1 MPILSIA
8 SARSL
13 ANSAAARI
21 LQSFS
26 FTGTN
31 ISSSA
36 TLGQLGGASFRPGA
50 VSAAWSFSGGDVSID
65 STGLPYHSYYNS
77 AGGTV
82 PTARSYSTSFPYR
95 GGANVAGA
103 GTSVGTSPI
112 GFLLNGVAIYGPS
125 AGSSS
130 PTGFSQIGGYNYNSA
145 YESTTDLDYTFNQDA
160 AGGYALSSGAYG
172 YRDYSFVAAWLSGA
186 GRVGSAS
193 AGSTGLSDTSVI
205 PYLQNGIFN
214 SDGHSKI
221 LGISAD
227 GYPIY
232 GPYGYTDPNDS
243 GSGVRVMLSGYN
255 LRRRDTRTGGGTNTV
270 THPMGIFVQDY
281 AYTGFST
288 EVIDVN
294 VTGVG
299 SSYYLMNRV
308 RETKNVS
315 QTSSI
320 GNNPNFVVSAGTVL
334 TFNVSATGQPMWIK
348 TTNTT
353 GTGGGV
359 TTGQIVN
366 NGSASA
372 TIYWHTDGV
381 ASGTYYYVSQNSSNM
396 QGTITVTSSTP
407 SDLDTSN
414 GRYCVTPE
422 YPGGTYA
429 YFMTVDD
436 FNGAVYPYIIGNT
449 YYGAPATL

>member
-1 MPILSIA
+1 
-8 SARSL
+8 
-13 ANSAAARI
+13 
-21 LQSFS
+21 
-26 FTGTN
+26 
-31 ISSSA
+31 
-36 TLGQLGGASFRPGA
+36 
-50 VSAAWSFSGGDVSID
+50 
-65 STGLPYHSYYNS
+65 
-77 AGGTV
+77 
-82 PTARSYSTSFPYR
+82 
-95 GGANVAGA
+95 
-103 GTSVGTSPI
+103 
-112 GFLLNGVAIYGPS
+112 
-125 AGSSS
+125 
-130 PTGFSQIGGYNYNSA
+130 
-145 YESTTDLDYTFNQDA
+145 
-160 AGGYALSSGAYG
+160 
-172 YRDYSFVAAWLSGA
+172 
-186 GRVGSAS
+186 
-193 AGSTGLSDTSVI
+193 
-205 PYLQNGIFN
+205 
-214 SDGHSKI
+214 
-221 LGISAD
+221 
-227 GYPIY
+227 
-232 GPYGYTDPNDS
+232 
-243 GSGVRVMLSGYN
+243 
-255 LRRRDTRTGGGTNTV
+255 
-270 THPMGIFVQDY
+270 MGIFVQDY

-449 YYGAPATL
+449 YYGAPATI